1 VKNFEMVDYSRKWY
15 VMTAVAMG
23 VFLATIDGSIVN
35 VALPTLTEA
44 LQADFAWVQWV
55 VLAYL
60 LTVTSLMLGF
70 GRLADM
76 VGKKLIYQ
84 TGFVIF
90 VLGSALCGTAPNVG
104 WLIGFRVLQA
114 VGAAM
119 MMALGTAIVTEA
131 FPSSERGRAL
141 GVMGL
146 MVSLGIITGP
156 TLGGL
161 ILNSLSWRWI
171 FYVNL
176 PIGLAGIV
184 LVQRNVQMLR
194 PMGGQHFDVLGA
206 VFLFFG
212 LLGLLLALSLGQ
224 NLGFANGV
232 VLALLVG
239 FVLFLMLFIGVE
251 LRQEQPMVD
260 LRLFQDGLFSVN
272 LLTGFLSFVASAG
285 TILLMPFYLQ
295 DVLGLPP
302 ARLGLVMGVV
312 PLLVGMIAPF
322 SGRLSDRVGSRI
334 LTTIGLAIL
343 LMGYVAVGTLGADT
357 TVWGYVVRFAPV
369 GIGLGFFQSPNNSAI
384 MGAVPRNRLG
394 VASGL
399 LSVTRTLGQTTGVAL
414 LGSIWASQM
423 RGYAGAGGANVTALP
438 VTSQVMALHDA
449 LRLAAGLVLV
459 SLLLSL
465 WALQRWFA
473 DKKTQQQ

>member
-1 VKNFEMVDYSRKWY
+1 MKDFEAVDYRRKWY
-15 VMTAVAMG
+15 VMAAVAMG

-35 VALPTLTEA
+35 VALPTLTKA
-44 LQADFAWVQWV
+44 LKADFAWVQWV

-76 VGKKLIYQ
+76 VGKKSIYQ

-90 VLGSALCGTAPNVG
+90 VLGSALCGAAPNVV

-141 GVMGL
+141 GVIGL

-161 ILNSLSWRWI
+161 ILDSLSWRWI

-184 LVQRNVQMLR
+184 LVQRNVPVLR
-194 PMGGQHFDVLGA
+194 PTGGQRFDVAGA
-206 VFLFFG
+206 LLLFWG
-212 LLGLLLALSLGQ
+212 LLALLLALSLGQ
-224 NLGFANGV
+224 ELGFSSKV
-232 VLALLVG
+232 VLGLLAG
-239 FVLFLMLFIGVE
+239 FVVLLMLFIGVE
-251 LRQEQPMVD
+251 LHQEQPMVD
-260 LRLFQDGLFSVN
+260 LRLFQDMLFSVN

-312 PLLVGMIAPF
+312 PLLVGVIAPF

-343 LMGYVAVGTLGADT
+343 LIGYLAVGTLGTET

-384 MGAVPRNRLG
+384 MGAAPRNRLG

-399 LSVTRTLGQTTGVAL
+399 LSVMRTLGQTTGVAL

-423 RGYAGAGGANVTALP
+423 RVYAGAGTANILPTAIEVL
-438 VTSQVMALHDA
+438 ALHDA
-449 LRLAAGLVLV
+449 LRLAAGLILV
-459 SLLLSL
+459 SLLLSI
-465 WALQRWFA
+465 WALQRWLVL
-473 DKKTQQQ
+473 KKA